1 MQFHLITLLASLSLA
16 YAELHRCGTADP
28 DDKTRTNLDKAY
40 ANYKSGQ
47 VTRRDGGIVID
58 TYVNIVTTQAKSE
71 LYTPKQVEDQMNAM
85 NEAYAPM
92 GVSFSTIS
100 VNFTINE
107 QWAAAGISSPEEL
120 AMKSALHQGS
130 YADLNLYFL
139 SDMPSGLLGFC
150 YFPVA
155 DPTSADRIN
164 DGCMNLADSLPG
176 GSVEN
181 YDMGMTAVHETGH
194 WFGLYHVFQG
204 TRTCSPSSPGDSVS
218 DTPLQRSPTTGCP
231 TQSDTCPD
239 QPGVDSI
246 HNYMDYSYDECVYEF
261 SEGQMERA
269 VAVWEQYRSGE

>member
-1 MQFHLITLLASLSLA
+1 MQFHLITILASLSLA

-85 NEAYAPM
+85 NDAYAPM
-92 GVSFSTIS
+92 GVSFNTIS

-107 QWAAAGISSPEEL
+107 QWAAADMSSPEEF

-155 DPTSADRIN
+155 DPTNADRIN
-164 DGCMNLADSLPG
+164 DGCMNLAGSLPG
-176 GSVEN
+176 GSAED

-194 WFGLYHVFQG
+194 W
-204 TRTCSPSSPGDSVS
+204 C
-218 DTPLQRSPTTGCP
+218 
-231 TQSDTCPD
+231 
-239 QPGVDSI
+239 
-246 HNYMDYSYDECVYEF
+246 E
-261 SEGQMERA
+261 
-269 VAVWEQYRSGE
+269 